1 MSTVCERSSVPV
13 SIRRIQQ
20 ESELL
25 ALYLARTN
33 VLCFIFGILSK
44 CLNIFQTVHR
54 RALSAAKENLFFLQL
69 PVPVNTVYASGVRMF
84 LKKFWNIYNE
94 KQREIKWRQGKPNSN
109 YVCNANGAKILLI
122 NTTISWRVRFLIKEI
137 SIPDKRFS

>member
-20 ESELL
+20 ERELL

-54 RALSAAKENLFFLQL
+54 RALSAAKENLFFYNYLFPSIQCTL
-69 PVPVNTVYASGVRMF
+69 LVSGC
-84 LKKFWNIYNE
+84 
-94 KQREIKWRQGKPNSN
+94 S
-109 YVCNANGAKILLI
+109 
-122 NTTISWRVRFLIKEI
+122 
-137 SIPDKRFS
+137 

>member
-54 RALSAAKENLFFLQL
+54 RALSTAKENLFFTITCSRQ
-69 PVPVNTVYASGVRMF
+69 YSIR
-84 LKKFWNIYNE
+84 FW
-94 KQREIKWRQGKPNSN
+94 
-109 YVCNANGAKILLI
+109 C
-122 NTTISWRVRFLIKEI
+122 
-137 SIPDKRFS
+137 PDVLEEVLEYI